1 MCQMITD
8 ILSLIQDFNKCLW
21 VGETSGNLCFVS
33 AGLLGPH
40 RDGLSVHFRAFEY
53 CEEPQSVRP
62 FHQHF
67 ERSLGPC
74 GGQSSPVQA
83 LLRTHSRRSGG
94 TGTYFL

>member
-8 ILSLIQDFNKCLW
+8 ILSLIQDCSKYLW
-21 VGETSGNLCFVS
+21 GGETSVNLCFVS

-40 RDGLSVHFRAFEY
+40 CDVLSVHFRTFEY
-53 CEEPQSVRP
+53 REEPQSVRP

-67 ERSLGPC
+67 ERSLGPRR
-74 GGQSSPVQA
+74 GQSSPVQA